1 MQNLLNM
8 LYNKAIRRNLMGE
21 LINLQE
27 YKDLKEEKEN
37 DILDQEIKILKQEI
51 EIMLDE
57 MKDDY
62 APMMFYDGYK
72 DLMPIMSRITSTL
85 NGYYNSEKIDEEG

>member
-1 MQNLLNM
+1 
-8 LYNKAIRRNLMGE
+8 
-21 LINLQE
+21 
-27 YKDLKEEKEN
+27 
-37 DILDQEIKILKQEI
+37 
-51 EIMLDE
+51 MLDE